1 MMSDPHTAED
11 HIVIALEK
19 LGCDG
24 VVRIL
29 RDWVGSNQVRQSLN
43 KLHHRDPVSRFKHAR
58 RHAVALYAEAHGLIP
73 ANLLVEIRGV
83 GGRSDPKGSE
93 RAALRK
99 AREFLESDP
108 NALIGAKA
116 LAGFWL
122 SQRPSELSH
131 AAHLKKI
138 MKGCDF

>member
-1 MMSDPHTAED
+1 MTKDPQTAED
-11 HIVIALEK
+11 HVVIALEK
-19 LGCDG
+19 FGCEG

-29 RDWVGSNQVRQSLN
+29 RDWVGSKQLRRSLD

-58 RHAVALYAEAHGLIP
+58 RHAVALYAEEQGLIP
-73 ANLLVEIRGV
+73 ANLLVEIRGI

-99 AREFLESDP
+99 ARKFLETDP

-116 LAGFWL
+116 LARFWL
-122 SQRPSELSH
+122 SQRPSKLSH
-131 AAHLKKI
+131 AAHLKQI
-138 MKGCDF
+138 LKGCDF